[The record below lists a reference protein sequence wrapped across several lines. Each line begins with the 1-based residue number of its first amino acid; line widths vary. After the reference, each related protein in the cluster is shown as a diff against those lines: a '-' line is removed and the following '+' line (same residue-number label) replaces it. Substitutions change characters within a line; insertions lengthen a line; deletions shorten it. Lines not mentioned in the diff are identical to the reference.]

1 MMGKDIQQY
10 IHKTYGVS
18 YCLRNIYRLMNELE
32 VVWITS
38 CSKRPKQYLVAQ
50 EAFKKIPY

>member
-1 MMGKDIQQY
+1 MGKDIQQY